1 MPLPRLPQRV
11 DVYHTAAAG
20 NTPEAW
26 SDHAAQ
32 GLRAAVSS
40 LSNDK
45 ALSASAVGQFAAM
58 PTHQVRT
65 EYSAEVVVH
74 ALLVDVVTADQFLVL
89 AVKQANKRDAFG
101 KPDHL
106 IATCAIQVPKA
117 TLA

>member
-1 MPLPRLPQRV
+1 MPVPHLPNRV

-26 SDHAAQ
+26 SDHAAR

-45 ALSASAVGQFAAM
+45 ALAASAVSKFEAM

-65 EYSAEVVVH
+65 EYSAEVVVN
-74 ALLVDVVTADQFLVL
+74 ALLVDGVTADQYLVL
-89 AVKQANKRDAFG
+89 GVKQSNRRDAFG

-106 IATCAIQVPKA
+106 IVTCALQVPKA